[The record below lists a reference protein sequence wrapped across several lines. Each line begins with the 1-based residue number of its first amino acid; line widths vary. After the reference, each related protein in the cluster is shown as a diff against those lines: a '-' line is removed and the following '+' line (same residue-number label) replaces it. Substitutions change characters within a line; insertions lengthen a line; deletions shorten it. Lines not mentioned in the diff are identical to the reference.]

1 MRKPYPKP
9 TEVQQFGLIGI
20 VFGAAAVIGL
30 LYAVAKTIG
39 WL

>member
-1 MRKPYPKP
+1 MRRPDPKP
-9 TEVQQFGLIGI
+9 TGFQQFGLIGI
-20 VFGAAAVIGL
+20 VFAAAAVIGL